1 MNKPVV
7 GLLPLYLELY
17 DQVVPENR
25 PAAEAFARTIRD
37 ELEKLNIDVITAP
50 VCCVKQE
57 FSKAVK
63 SFEKKHVDAIV
74 TLHLA
79 YSPSLESADALA
91 VTALPLIVLDTTPD
105 FDFGFNTGADRI
117 MYNHGIHGV
126 QDLCNMLRRKDKH
139 FMLEAGHWQQSDVL
153 TRVSADIKACIAAT
167 AMKTARVGIIGRP
180 FPGMGDF
187 AIPFADLKKNI
198 GMEVIQATAAKFK
211 AIQPASAEIAEEL
224 KLYCKLFKIGKA
236 SEECLARTAATSLT
250 VRKWIAKEKLAAFTF
265 NFLDIDRKCGLDTVP
280 FLEASMA
287 MSRGIGYAGEGDV
300 LTAAFVASL
309 AKVFPETTFSEMF
322 CPDWKGN
329 KVFLSHMGELNVD
342 VINGKP
348 ELLEKEFPFF
358 KADSPALAQGCMKS
372 GPAALVNLAP
382 GPRDSFTMIVCFGD
396 VRTPRKNKIAGISG
410 WFEPDIPLKD
420 MLAEYSRHGGTHH
433 LALVYNPDYK
443 ILSRYAEIMD
453 WNCVII

>member
-25 PAAEAFARTIRD
+25 QAAEAFAGTIRD
-37 ELEKLNIDVITAP
+37 ALEKLNIEVIAAP
-50 VCCVKQE
+50 VCCVKPE

-63 SFEKKHVDAIV
+63 SFEKKRAAAIV

-79 YSPSLESADALA
+79 YSPSLESVDAL
-91 VTALPLIVLDTTPD
+91 TATSLPLIVLDTTPD
-105 FDFGFNTGADRI
+105 FEFGFNTDADRI

-126 QDLCNMLRRKDKH
+126 QDLCNMLRRKEKH

-153 TRVSADIKACIAAT
+153 TRVAADINACIAAA
-167 AMKTARVGIIGRP
+167 AMKTARVGIIGQP

-187 AIPFADLKKNI
+187 AIPFADLKKLV
-198 GMEVIQATAAKFK
+198 GMEVIQATPAKFK
-211 AIQPASAEIAEEL
+211 ALRPAAAEVSEEL
-224 KLYCKLFKIGKA
+224 KLYSNLFKIGKA

-250 VRKWIAKEKLAAFTF
+250 VRKWIAKEKLTAFTF
-265 NFLDIDRKCGLDTVP
+265 NFLDIDRKCGLGTVP

-342 VINGKP
+342 VVNGRP
-348 ELLEKEFPFF
+348 ELLEKAFPFF
-358 KADSPALAQGCMKS
+358 KADSPALALGCMKP

-382 GPRDSFTMIVCFGD
+382 GSQDSFTMIVCFGD
-396 VRTPRKNKIAGISG
+396 VRTPRKNKIGGISG
-410 WFEPDIPLKD
+410 WFEPDIPLED
-420 MLAEYSRHGGTHH
+420 MLSEYSCHGGTHH

-443 ILSRYAEIMD
+443 ILRRYAEIMD

>member
-1 MNKPVV
+1 MSKPVV
-7 GLLPLYLELY
+7 GLLPFYLELY
-17 DQVVPENR
+17 DQVVPEIR
-25 PAAEAFARTIRD
+25 QAAEAFAGTIRD
-37 ELEKLNIDVITAP
+37 ELEKLNVEIITAQ
-50 VCCVKQE
+50 VCCVKSE

-63 SFEKKHVDAIV
+63 AFEKKRVDAIV

-79 YSPSLESADALA
+79 YSPSLESAEVLA
-91 VTALPLIVLDTTPD
+91 ATPLPLILLDTTPD

-126 QDLCNMLRRKDKH
+126 QDLCNMLLRNGKH
-139 FMLEAGHWQQSDVL
+139 FMLETGHWQQSDVL
-153 TRVSADIKACIAAT
+153 TRVAADIKACIAAA

-180 FPGMGDF
+180 FSGMGDF
-187 AIPFADLKKNI
+187 AIPFADLKKLI
-198 GMEVIQATAAKFK
+198 GMEVIQATPAKFN
-211 AIQPASAEIAEEL
+211 ALQPAPAEIAEEL
-224 KLYCKLFKIGKA
+224 KLYSKLFKIGKA

-250 VRKWIAKEKLAAFTF
+250 ARKWIAKERLTAFTF
-265 NFLDIDRKCGLDTVP
+265 NFLDIDSKCGLGTVP

-348 ELLEKEFPFF
+348 ELLEKSFPFF
-358 KADSPALAQGCMKS
+358 KADSPALAHGCMKS

-382 GPRDSFTMIVCFGD
+382 GPQESFTMIVCFGD

-410 WFEPDIPLKD
+410 WFEPDIPLED
-420 MLAEYSRHGGTHH
+420 MLSEYSCHGGTHH

-443 ILSRYAEIMD
+443 ILSRYAGIMG

>member
-1 MNKPVV
+1 
-7 GLLPLYLELY
+7 
-17 DQVVPENR
+17 
-25 PAAEAFARTIRD
+25 
-37 ELEKLNIDVITAP
+37 
-50 VCCVKQE
+50 
-57 FSKAVK
+57 
-63 SFEKKHVDAIV
+63 
-74 TLHLA
+74 
-79 YSPSLESADALA
+79 
-91 VTALPLIVLDTTPD
+91 
-105 FDFGFNTGADRI
+105 
-117 MYNHGIHGV
+117 
-126 QDLCNMLRRKDKH
+126 MLRRKDKH

-153 TRVSADIKACIAAT
+153 TRVAADFKACIAAT

-250 VRKWIAKEKLAAFTF
+250 VRKWIAKEKLTAFTF

-358 KADSPALAQGCMKS
+358 KADSPALVQGCMKS

-396 VRTPRKNKIAGISG
+396 VRTPRKNKIASISG

>member
-25 PAAEAFARTIRD
+25 PAAEAFVGTIRD

-50 VCCVKQE
+50 VCCVKPE

-63 SFEKKHVDAIV
+63 AFEKKRVDAIV

-105 FDFGFNTGADRI
+105 FDFGFNTAADRI

-126 QDLCNMLRRKDKH
+126 QDLCNMLRRKGKH
-139 FMLEAGHWQQSDVL
+139 FMIEAGHWQQSDVL
-153 TRVSADIKACIAAT
+153 TRVAADIKACIAAA
-167 AMKTARVGIIGRP
+167 AMKTARVGIIGQP
-180 FPGMGDF
+180 FSGMGDF
-187 AIPFADLKKNI
+187 AIPFAGLKKLI

-211 AIQPASAEIAEEL
+211 TLQPVAAEIAEEL
-224 KLYCKLFKIGKA
+224 KLHDKLFKVGKA

-250 VRKWIAKEKLAAFTF
+250 VRKWIAKEKLTAFTF
-265 NFLDIDRKCGLDTVP
+265 NFLDIDRKCGLGTVP

-300 LTAAFVASL
+300 LTAAFAASL

-358 KADSPALAQGCMKS
+358 KADSPALVQGCMKS

-382 GPRDSFTMIVCFGD
+382 GPRESFTMIVCFGD
-396 VRTPRKNKIAGISG
+396 VRAPRKNKIAGISG
-410 WFEPDIPLKD
+410 WFEPDIPLED
-420 MLAEYSRHGGTHH
+420 MLSEYSSHGGTHH

>member
-1 MNKPVV
+1 MSKPVV

-25 PAAEAFARTIRD
+25 QTADAFAGTIRAA
-37 ELEKLNIDVITAP
+37 LEKLNIEVCAAP
-50 VCCVKQE
+50 VCCVKPE
-57 FSKAVK
+57 FAKAVK
-63 SFEKKHVDAIV
+63 SFEKKRVDAIV

-79 YSPSLESADALA
+79 YSPSLESADVLA
-91 VTALPLIVLDTTPD
+91 ATALPLIVLDTTPD

-126 QDLCNMLRRKDKH
+126 QDMCNMLLRKGKH

-153 TRVSADIKACIAAT
+153 IRVAADIKACIAAD
-167 AMKTARVGIIGRP
+167 AMKTARVGIIGQP
-180 FPGMGDF
+180 FSGMGDF
-187 AIPFADLKKNI
+187 AIPFADLKKLI
-198 GMEVIQATAAKFK
+198 GIETVPATSAKFK
-211 AIQPASAEIAEEL
+211 AMHPAATEITEEL
-224 KLYCKLFKIGKA
+224 KLYSKLFKIGKA
-236 SEECLARTAATSLT
+236 SKECLVRTAATSLT
-250 VRKWIAKEKLAAFTF
+250 VRKWMIREKLTAFTF
-265 NFLDIDRKCGLDTVP
+265 NFLDIDRKCGLGTVP
-280 FLEASMA
+280 FLEASMVMA
-287 MSRGIGYAGEGDV
+287 RGIGYAGEGDV

-342 VINGKP
+342 VISGKP
-348 ELLEKEFPFF
+348 ELLEKTFPFF

-372 GPAALVNLAP
+372 GPAALINLAP

-396 VRTPRKNKIAGISG
+396 VRMPRKNKIAAISG
-410 WFEPDIPLKD
+410 WFEPDIPMKD
-420 MLAEYSRHGGTHH
+420 MLSEYSCHGGTHH
-433 LALVYNPDYK
+433 LALVYNPDYQ
-443 ILSRYAEIMD
+443 ILRRYAEIMG